1 MKNHPVK
8 YINPRSSYSTVYFGL
23 PEKAAKKLKNLAR
36 KEKKTE
42 SEVLRHIID
51 DYLKKTKEKKPKF
64 EPFRKFSPVG
74 LKTLPRTIRKEQ
86 DAKIR
91 KLAEETGRPI
101 SEIVRDAVERFK

>member
-1 MKNHPVK
+1 MKRHSVR
-8 YINPRSSYSTVYFGL
+8 YINPRSNYSTVYFGL
-23 PEKAAKKLKNLAR
+23 PEKSAKKIENLAK

-51 DYLKKTKEKKPKF
+51 DYLKKITMKKPGF

-101 SEIVRDAVERFK
+101 SEIVREAVERF